1 MAKRAAPD
9 EQPYRPLLDA
19 ALVSAALSQVP
30 TPAPAPAAPPRVME
44 LTRPVAPAAK
54 VTESPRIE
62 PARRIEQIQ
71 AEQATPHA
79 AGPIREEGRAPQ
91 ALVEKFDQEKRILFT
106 RGETQAIDRLVTSLA
121 GRLNAQV
128 KVSHVIRALVALLL
142 HADAEIDKRAGEAG
156 PLVRPPNGDALA
168 LQRFELEIARILA
181 AGMRDA
187 GPIR

>member
-1 MAKRAAPD
+1 MAKRAAAD

-19 ALVSAALSQVP
+19 SLVSAALSQVVN
-30 TPAPAPAAPPRVME
+30 PAPPAKEKEVLRPGTVPP
-44 LTRPVAPAAK
+44 K
-54 VTESPRIE
+54 VIDIPRAE
-62 PARRIEQIQ
+62 PSRRIEQIQ
-71 AEQATPHA
+71 AEQAVQTVTPERE
-79 AGPIREEGRAPQ
+79 AGRVSQE
-91 ALVEKFDQEKRILFT
+91 LVEKFDQEKRILFT
-106 RGETQAIDRLVTSLA
+106 RGETQAIDRLVTTLA

-142 HADAEIDKRAGEAG
+142 HADAAIDKRAGEAG

-168 LQRFELEIARILA
+168 LQRFEIEIATILA